1 MEVKKPDLFQVQWP
15 ESVEISFDVDGNTK
29 HSFWPGA
36 SRYSEIPD
44 NYIYARLTY
53 RDRLARGIASQVL
66 VDSGNEVCI
75 SAKIQ
80 NLHLDYDGGAVF
92 LGNAQGVRLSGH
104 STLISSG
111 TIETLI
117 IGTDVHEG
125 APMTRGHSKLC
136 GKLVHFGDIKSLRV
150 GDWSQVIVF
159 GNVEKLSYRS
169 GSQIFIYGTVGGH
182 DFDEG
187 WWHAADLAKFVDLR
201 ILPPRHCERIG
212 AVSVVELEPGDCIWH
227 DITEQGIYC
236 VSFDQQSFPVFK
248 GAILHAHALRYIQEL
263 VLEVNGCVR
272 EGRETAIELA
282 ALIEE
287 FARVLQAFEFHDRA
301 VEVLFQCIEILENH
315 LPSNEQTLNLLARL
329 YEKLAD
335 SHAALNCHS
344 LALACVTRALCL
356 QAPPAI
362 TAITSGLIP
371 SAVSG
376 LQPAALGSASPAVP
390 N

>member
-1 MEVKKPDLFQVQWP
+1 VVHLPETSRLNLHQNRRINASLQVTCDGKDILRETKEVKKPDLFQVQWP

-44 NYIYARLTY
+44 NYIY
-53 RDRLARGIASQVL
+53 
-66 VDSGNEVCI
+66 
-75 SAKIQ
+75 
-80 NLHLDYDGGAVF
+80 DGGAVF
-92 LGNAQGVRLSGH
+92 LGNAQEVRLSGH

-111 TIETLI
+111 TSETLI
-117 IGTDVHEG
+117 IGTDVHES

-136 GKLVHFGDIKSLRV
+136 GKLVHYGDIKSLRV

>member
-1 MEVKKPDLFQVQWP
+1 MVHLPETSRLNLHQNRRINASLQVTCDGKDILRETKEVKKPDLFQVQWP

-44 NYIYARLTY
+44 NYIY
-53 RDRLARGIASQVL
+53 
-66 VDSGNEVCI
+66 
-75 SAKIQ
+75 
-80 NLHLDYDGGAVF
+80 DGGAVF
-92 LGNAQGVRLSGH
+92 LGNAQEVRLSGH